1 MVIFYS
7 ANGLGRPAGKVSE
20 SLPEV
25 EVRKS
30 LIIFIVFLSNVADE
44 AGAGSLD
51 IERRPLKVNIA
62 IDSPPITAML

>member
-7 ANGLGRPAGKVSE
+7 ANGLDRPAGKVSE
-20 SLPEV
+20 SLTEV

-30 LIIFIVFLSNVADE
+30 LIVFIVFLSNVADE
-44 AGAGSLD
+44 VWTGSLD

>member
-7 ANGLGRPAGKVSE
+7 ANGLDRPAGKVSE

-44 AGAGSLD
+44 VWTGSLD
-51 IERRPLKVNIA
+51 AERRPLKINIA
-62 IDSPPITAML
+62 IDSPPMTATL

>member
-7 ANGLGRPAGKVSE
+7 ANGLDRPAGKVSG

-30 LIIFIVFLSNVADE
+30 FIIFMVFLSNVADE
-44 AGAGSLD
+44 AGTGSLD
-51 IERRPLKVNIA
+51 IERRLLKRNIA
-62 IDSPPITAML
+62 IDSPPMTAML